1 MWRIP
6 LTNGL
11 RVPMLVLLAAWM
23 VLLAILGFTR
33 LIPVAASDRALH
45 FVGFGTMSVLVFFS
59 FQATVPRRKVWTLT
73 GGAMATACFFSEV
86 LQWMLTTR
94 VFEWSDIVCNF
105 LGAATFLFAAW
116 MADRWIIQPRVAAIG
131 HGGQSAHRYR
141 DSTRYWALDA
151 ADADAAADGD
161 NGGGSLRDSL
171 DDLDVELDEILVDS
185 PHQIPGAVPPSRR

>member
-1 MWRIP
+1 
-6 LTNGL
+6 
-11 RVPMLVLLAAWM
+11 
-23 VLLAILGFTR
+23 
-33 LIPVAASDRALH
+33 
-45 FVGFGTMSVLVFFS
+45 MSVLVFFS

-73 GGAMATACFFSEV
+73 GGAMATACLFSEV

-94 VFEWSDIVCNF
+94 VFEWSDVVCNF

-151 ADADAAADGD
+151 AAADAAADDDDDDGG
-161 NGGGSLRDSL
+161 GGGSPRDSL

-185 PHQIPGAVPPSRR
+185 PHQIPSAVPPSRR